1 MSTRPDPAIA
11 LTPGPRPAQITLRR
25 LVEFPD
31 IDISGHYHNSAV
43 IRWIEAAEAVL
54 HSRLGIAQ
62 LTFGFHP
69 RLQLDIRFHDRLYFL
84 DEIDIDLTVIH
95 VGRTSVR
102 YAFDVRRGE
111 TIAVSGE
118 FAAAYLPE
126 GATHTQPWPEQV
138 RKALTEGGDR
148 TQG

>member
-1 MSTRPDPAIA
+1 VATVVGELR
-11 LTPGPRPAQITLRR
+11 PGPRPARITLRR

-69 RLQLDIRFHDRLYFL
+69 RLHLEIFFRNRLYFL
-84 DEIDIDLTVIH
+84 DEIDVDLRVTH
-95 VGRTSVR
+95 VGRSSVR
-102 YAFDVRRGE
+102 YDFEIRRGD
-111 TIAVSGE
+111 TVAVTGS
-118 FAAAYLPE
+118 FAAAYLPS
-126 GATHTQPWPEQV
+126 GAEHAQPWPEKV
-138 RKALTEGGDR
+138 RKALTEGGD
-148 TQG
+148 QSKP